1 MDRTSAVH
9 APVCGGGRF
18 SDRIGVVDRKCM
30 QIPQLTKATLDVRHV
45 DLDIILEA
53 TRKQREDNS
62 MRNVQYFEAD

>member
-53 TRKQREDNS
+53 TEVGGINWRLDVIKG
-62 MRNVQYFEAD
+62 VC